1 MKQKAILK
9 TILLFGLITFLASC
23 GETIVDEVAYEN
35 YVFNNNSTYDIEI
48 EGHTNGVEYIFPI
61 GVSETL
67 SQKITLNS
75 VDNTNDKII
84 TMDSIKIIFD
94 NNRISTFYQGINT
107 SSPYNIFMIDNYTT
121 TQISGNESKHE
132 YIFTIE
138 DYNNAE

>member
-23 GETIVDEVAYEN
+23 GETIVEEVAYKN

-61 GVSETL
+61 GVGETL
-67 SQKITLNS
+67 SQRITLNS
-75 VDNTNDKII
+75 LDNTNDKII
-84 TMDSIKIIFD
+84 TMDSITIIFD

-107 SSPYNIFMIDNYTT
+107 SSPYNIFVIDNYTT
-121 TQISGNESKHE
+121 TQVNDSESKHE
-132 YIFTIE
+132 YNFTIE
-138 DYNNAE
+138 DYENAQ